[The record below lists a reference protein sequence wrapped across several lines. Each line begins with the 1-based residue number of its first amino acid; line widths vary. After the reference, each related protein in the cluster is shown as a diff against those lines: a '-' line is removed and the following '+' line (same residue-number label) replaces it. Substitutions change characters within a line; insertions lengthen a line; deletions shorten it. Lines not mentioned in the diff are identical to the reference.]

1 LWQALPTTD
10 KRGPCWQ
17 RAVHANA
24 CNLLDV
30 HSTWVFLPWHRAF
43 IYFHERTLERLL
55 HNAGDLAP
63 FRLPAWDWENNP
75 AVPLAYESSPT
86 HPESCT
92 HRCHDLSKPVCCHV
106 DQLSHDSLA
115 AWRGADFAGWQN
127 VPPTSSGSAHLK
139 VHTTVSAVMGN
150 FDNSALDP
158 LFYSHHANVDRFFED
173 WKCLYQPCWK
183 KLISPD
189 NTAWLNHSFVLF
201 DENQQ
206 AQSVQIRQLLDTAP
220 LGYDYVLP
228 TGIPKAV
235 NVKALEPSDLTALVP
250 TQNQRILLQIRLTG
264 LRLDPGLYQ
273 LKLATRS
280 GPARDVGS
288 FGVSS
293 AHHHQSADINEQFV
307 VSQDLARESLNGKLM
322 ISPTNQPDEHFAV
335 KDTNLVKAFQLI
347 RLESVP

>member
-1 LWQALPTTD
+1 MTRRQLLAALSGLPLTNSLARDVSPVSCWEPTTGGSCNGWLQAGKCPPITLPSSAPPWIRPAPPDMARRPLASKCEDPYWARLSRAYRLWQALPTTD

-115 AWRGADFAGWQN
+115 A
-127 VPPTSSGSAHLK
+127 HL
-139 VHTTVSAVMGN
+139 
-150 FDNSALDP
+150 
-158 LFYSHHANVDRFFED
+158 
-173 WKCLYQPCWK
+173 
-183 KLISPD
+183 
-189 NTAWLNHSFVLF
+189 
-201 DENQQ
+201 
-206 AQSVQIRQLLDTAP
+206 
-220 LGYDYVLP
+220 
-228 TGIPKAV
+228 
-235 NVKALEPSDLTALVP
+235 
-250 TQNQRILLQIRLTG
+250 
-264 LRLDPGLYQ
+264 LRL
-273 LKLATRS
+273 RS
-280 GPARDVGS
+280 P
-288 FGVSS
+288 
-293 AHHHQSADINEQFV
+293 QSPHNRLGRHGQFRQFRPRPPLLLP
-307 VSQDLARESLNGKLM
+307 SR
-322 ISPTNQPDEHFAV
+322 
-335 KDTNLVKAFQLI
+335 
-347 RLESVP
+347 